1 VVLGEEARDLDLVG
15 RQDVDGE
22 KVSESMV
29 SGCQVVKD
37 RVVGGSE
44 VTAEEVDE
52 KFTPCHVGEIC
63 GEGRV
68 EKRSDGENGIAVLFF
83 FSDPMNRQISG
94 GGGKI

>member
-1 VVLGEEARDLDLVG
+1 MVLGEEARDLDLVG

-83 FSDPMNRQISG
+83 FFGSDEQTDLGRG
-94 GGGKI
+94 R

>member
-1 VVLGEEARDLDLVG
+1 MVLGEETRDLDLVG
-15 RQDVDGE
+15 RKDVDGK
-22 KVSESMV
+22 KVSEAMV

-44 VTAEEVDE
+44 VTTEKVDE

-63 GEGRV
+63 GQGRV

-83 FSDPMNRQISG
+83 SGSDEQTDLGRG
-94 GGGKI
+94 R